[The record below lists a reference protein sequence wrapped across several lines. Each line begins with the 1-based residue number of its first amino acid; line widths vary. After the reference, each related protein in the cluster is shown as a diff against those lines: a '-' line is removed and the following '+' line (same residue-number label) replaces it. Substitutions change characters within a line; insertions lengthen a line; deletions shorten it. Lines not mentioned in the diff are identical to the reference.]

1 MSMTDEL
8 ARLADLHQR
17 RERVRVLLND
27 LRAVEDF
34 VAARARMR

>member
-17 RERVRVLLND
+17 GALND
-27 LRAVEDF
+27 DEF
-34 VAARARMR
+34 ARAKIGRAHV